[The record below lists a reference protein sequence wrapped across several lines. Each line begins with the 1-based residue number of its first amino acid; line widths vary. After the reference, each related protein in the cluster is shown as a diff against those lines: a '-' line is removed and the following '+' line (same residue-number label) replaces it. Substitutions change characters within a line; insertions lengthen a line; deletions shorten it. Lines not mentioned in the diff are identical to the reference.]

1 MEPLD
6 GLIVGLTPPGRTGAG
21 SGKVLVLQTHHPEK
35 HVSGFAGHGQGVGDA
50 LTVEVRDSVEL
61 GVDGGVLVGE
71 SVLEPELVG
80 DRVLEADE
88 EGE

>member
-1 MEPLD
+1 
-6 GLIVGLTPPGRTGAG
+6 V
-21 SGKVLVLQTHHPEK
+21 
-35 HVSGFAGHGQGVGDA
+35 